1 MDFHFLMSSFL
12 GVIEGYISLLFG
24 IIGVPLLTV
33 MGFITLRSQHRKNM
47 LTIEQLERAKGR
59 KQQNHKTSD

>member
-1 MDFHFLMSSFL
+1 MDFHLLMSSFL

-33 MGFITLRSQHRKNM
+33 MGFITLMSQHRKNK
-47 LTIEQLERAKGR
+47 LTIEQVERAKGR
-59 KQQNHKTSD
+59 EQQNHKTSD